1 MISLPEI
8 QQKIHGEIRVHE
20 PLAPLTPFGVGGPA
34 DYLVRPSGRNDLTT
48 ALTYFQQQDIPVVLI
63 RSGSPNLI
71 SDQGFRGAC
80 FLIDTAL
87 GELFREAGGAVL
99 AGAAVRLTALAD
111 SCISSGL
118 AGAERWA
125 GVEMTIGEA
134 LVAGP
139 EHGAENFSSFVE
151 NVDVWSAGIESTVS
165 LEEFERKYRNESDE
179 RSVILSAHLRFQPGE
194 KDSLMRSRREFLIE
208 RNRFRPVNIAHG
220 GIVFKDPPGLRAAE
234 LLERAGMKGKK
245 RGGAMVSRD
254 HANVFYNNG
263 GAKAQDFLRLILDA
277 QKAVRLQTS
286 VNLELDITL
295 LGFATTVLQ
304 EVA

>member
-1 MISLPEI
+1 MISLPDI

-20 PLAPLTPFGVGGPA
+20 ALAPLTPFGIGGPA
-34 DYLVRPSGRNDLTT
+34 DYLVRPAGKNDLTT
-48 ALTYFQQQDIPVVLI
+48 ALTYFQQQDIDVVLM
-63 RSGSPNLI
+63 RSGSPIVI

-87 GELFREAGGAVL
+87 GELSREGGGTVR
-99 AGAAVRLTALAD
+99 AGAAVRLTALTD
-111 SCISSGL
+111 YCVSSGL

-125 GVEMTIGEA
+125 GVEVTTAEA

-165 LEEFERKYRNESDE
+165 LEEFDRRYRNESDE
-179 RSVILSAHLRFQPGE
+179 RPVILSVHLRFQPGE
-194 KDSLMRSRREFLIE
+194 KDDLMRSRREFLIE
-208 RNRFRPVNIAHG
+208 RNRFRPVNIARG
-220 GIVFKDPPGLRAAE
+220 GIVFRDPPGKRAAE

-245 RGGAMVSRD
+245 RGGAMISRE
-254 HANVFYNNG
+254 HANVFYNTG

-277 QKAVRLQTS
+277 QQAVRRQS
-286 VNLELDITL
+286 GVNLELEIAL
-295 LGFATTVLQ
+295 LGFAATVLQ